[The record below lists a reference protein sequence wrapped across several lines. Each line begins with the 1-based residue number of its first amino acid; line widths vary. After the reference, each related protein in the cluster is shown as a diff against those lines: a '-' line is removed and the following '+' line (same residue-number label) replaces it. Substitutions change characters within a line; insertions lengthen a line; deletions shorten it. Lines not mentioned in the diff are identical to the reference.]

1 MSSVTQALEI
11 VPDSGH
17 LELFDPARFSQF
29 SRALP
34 AELPIKVPRGA
45 AVRHWQW
52 LSSLSDS
59 TESSLTWKGKRGPRS
74 DLDVIFYD
82 RIKDLN
88 QMLLLKRCST
98 SSRKKIEPA
107 SSIHISKEILEN
119 LRELRGKQQELFRLV
134 EKYVTEWE
142 TLNMIQEDWLSCPN
156 HSLPLEE
163 RSFLHRTH
171 HPHQKKSSFLLDKWP
186 QSALQQISRREEIFK
201 R

>member
-1 MSSVTQALEI
+1 MACIWSLEVTSAEAVEVCLTFRPFCVICVTQALEI

-17 LELFDPARFSQF
+17 LELFDPACFSQF

-45 AVRHWQW
+45 AMRRWQW

-88 QMLLLKRCST
+88 QMLLLKSCST
-98 SSRKKIEPA
+98 SSRKKKSLLPVSIFQKRSWKIYKNWEE
-107 SSIHISKEILEN
+107 SSKSYSDLWKSMSQSERLWTW
-119 LRELRGKQQELFRLV
+119 FRS
-134 EKYVTEWE
+134 TGW
-142 TLNMIQEDWLSCPN
+142 
-156 HSLPLEE
+156 
-163 RSFLHRTH
+163 
-171 HPHQKKSSFLLDKWP
+171 
-186 QSALQQISRREEIFK
+186 AAQITPCH
-201 R
+201 